1 MKNMMNMVLTS
12 LVNSDYIVNRIIEDM
27 NIRFNTNIDKDKLVK
42 YLSTYECSED
52 KDITNAW

>member
-52 KDITNAW
+52 KDITSAW

>member
-1 MKNMMNMVLTS
+1 MNMVLTS

>member
-52 KDITNAW
+52 KHTTNAW